1 MLGLIIKDI
10 LIQKS
15 YFLISILF
23 GLVVVVPVLRN
34 NPPWIILN
42 YIWFLVWI
50 IFSQNPF
57 ANDSLNRSEVI
68 INSLPFSRKEIVY
81 SRYLSSL
88 AFSIF
93 GLLIMLVWYG
103 ILKSFGMFDS
113 IVIPWSSIISIGLIL
128 SALGTSIFYPIFF
141 KVGFSKARWILFISF
156 IIIFGSFF
164 NMLSDGSKGQ
174 TPDLSNALLNYPT
187 TVNLL
192 AAGVTSTILIVISL
206 MVSIWLYR
214 TREF

>member
-1 MLGLIIKDI
+1 LI
-10 LIQKS
+10 L
-15 YFLISILF
+15 LTL
-23 GLVVVVPVLRN
+23 LR
-34 NPPWIILN
+34 
-42 YIWFLVWI
+42 F
-50 IFSQNPF
+50 
-57 ANDSLNRSEVI
+57 REVI